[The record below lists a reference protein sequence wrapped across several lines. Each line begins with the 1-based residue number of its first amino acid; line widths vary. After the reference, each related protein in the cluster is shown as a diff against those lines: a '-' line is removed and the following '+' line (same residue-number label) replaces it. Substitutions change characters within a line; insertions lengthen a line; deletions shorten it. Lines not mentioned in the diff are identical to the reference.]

1 MTSSSRLEFLVPVGA
16 RAVFLPVPPSGDCL
30 IIVTAD
36 SPFLIQLGR
45 TVGVVRIF
53 NRPSLSS
60 FSLYV
65 QQSAPIGCFVH
76 ACPES
81 LVENLRSLLASQTLL
96 K

>member
-16 RAVFLPVPPSGDCL
+16 RAVLLPVPPGDCL

-36 SPFLIQLGR
+36 SPLLIQFGR